1 MLDIKRI
8 QITGDAEFWIAL
20 PDGYE
25 PTGGFY
31 NRTAIGGR
39 KTLDMLREVAS
50 EAKRLPSDAQCY
62 LVFSYSAAL
71 LDEPKHGKDIKK
83 QIKDI
88 ERKVGKSRAIHFDTT
103 QDARPT
109 R

>member
-1 MLDIKRI
+1 MLDINRI

-25 PTGGFY
+25 ATGGFY
-31 NRTAIGGR
+31 KRTAIGGK
-39 KTLDMLREVAS
+39 KTLDMLRDVAN
-50 EAKRLPSDAQCY
+50 EAKRLPSDAQTY

-71 LDEPKHGKDIKK
+71 LNDPKHGQDIKR
-83 QIKDI
+83 QISDL
-88 ERKVGKSRAIHFDTT
+88 ERNAKGSRAVFIDTT